1 MSDPLVRIEGVTK
14 LFGDTVAV
22 KEVSLVIGEGEFVVL
37 LGPSGSGKTTLL
49 NILAGFV
56 EPTSGRVLISG
67 EDMSR
72 VPPARRPTTTVFQD
86 YALFPHMSVARNVA
100 FGLAMRG
107 VPGPSRRQRSEAA
120 LELVGLGGFGR
131 RRVHELSGGQR
142 QRVALA
148 RAIVVDPEV
157 LLLDEPLG
165 ALDLNLRRQMQEEL
179 LHLQRYLGTTFVH
192 VTHDQDEAMNIADT
206 IVVLNEGRVEDQ
218 GPPAR
223 IYLKPATRFVATF
236 MGDSNLVEGTITQRR
251 GEGAIVETALGVL
264 ELPVRIE
271 GDGKVVLSLR
281 PEQIVTAPGDGLTG
295 LGVGV
300 VTECHFNGTHVRC
313 HLTAGRD
320 GAGPLTVHLPAR
332 AAVCPGDRLG
342 LYVDPA
348 DVVVLA
354 D

>member
-1 MSDPLVRIEGVTK
+1 MSAPLVRIEGVTK
-14 LFGDTVAV
+14 LFGETAAV
-22 KEVSLVIGEGEFVVL
+22 KDVNLVIGEGEFVVL

-67 EDMSR
+67 ADMSR
-72 VPPARRPTTTVFQD
+72 VAPARRPTTTVFQD

-107 VPGPSRRQRSEAA
+107 VPAPSRQQRSEAA

-179 LHLQRYLGTTFVH
+179 LHLQRHLGTTFVH

-206 IVVLNEGRVEDQ
+206 IVVLNQGRVEDQ

-236 MGDSNLVEGTITQRR
+236 MGASNLVEGTVTERT
-251 GEGAIVETALGVL
+251 GEGVVVTTALGVL

-271 GDGKVVLSLR
+271 GNGDVVLCLR
-281 PEQIVTAPGDGLTG
+281 PEQIATAPGDGLTG
-295 LGVGV
+295 FGEGV

-313 HLTAGRD
+313 HLMAGRD
-320 GAGPLTVHLPAR
+320 GASPLAVHLPAR
-332 AAVCPGDRLG
+332 AAVRPGDRLG